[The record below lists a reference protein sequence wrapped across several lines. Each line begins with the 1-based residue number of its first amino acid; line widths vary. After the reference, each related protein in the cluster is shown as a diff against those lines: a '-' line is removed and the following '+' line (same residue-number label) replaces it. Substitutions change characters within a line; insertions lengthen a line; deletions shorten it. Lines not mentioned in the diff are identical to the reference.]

1 MNGCAALI
9 TFTIL
14 SILIIMKQELLSVTV
29 VLTILFLVIPLIR
42 NTVTEPEYFSQMQD
56 MQNTLLNNSLLYLEI
71 LIQTSGNDNEILN
84 E

>member
-1 MNGCAALI
+1 
-9 TFTIL
+9 
-14 SILIIMKQELLSVTV
+14 MKQELLSVTV